1 MRLLSRF
8 VLLSLFALL
17 IPAQGSSAAASP
29 TVQRQIRQSMT
40 SFPALREF
48 GEVYTNGFYFLKKEN
63 GRDLVQVRTL
73 INPGYELVMTIPVY
87 KPEGDRPLRQK
98 SPAEVELW
106 EIRAIRY
113 GASGKLEVERVYPQ
127 TLISAEDWIKLYNAR
142 GDFRSIGIIM
152 RPGLPIDNL
161 LEYRDQLRKEA
172 DVSW

>member
-8 VLLSLFALL
+8 SLLAFLFLL
-17 IPAQGSSAAASP
+17 FPAQGSHAASS
-29 TVQRQIRQSMT
+29 TVQRQIRQAMT
-40 SFPALREF
+40 NIPALMEF
-48 GEVYTNGFYFLKKEN
+48 GELYTNGFYFLKKEN
-63 GRDLVQVRTL
+63 GRDLLQVRTL
-73 INPGYELVMTIPVY
+73 INPGYELVMSVPVY
-87 KPEGDRPLRQK
+87 KPEGDKPLRQK

-106 EIRAIRY
+106 EIRSIHY

-127 TLISAEDWIKLYNAR
+127 TLISPEDWIKLYDAR
-142 GDFRSIGIIM
+142 GDFHAIGVTM